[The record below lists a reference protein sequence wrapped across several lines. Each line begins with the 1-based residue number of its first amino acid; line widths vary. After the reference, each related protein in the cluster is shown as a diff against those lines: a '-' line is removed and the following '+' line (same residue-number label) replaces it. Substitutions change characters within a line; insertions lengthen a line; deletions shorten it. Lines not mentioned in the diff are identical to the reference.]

1 MLVKVN
7 NININYEVCGQGS
20 PIILLHGN
28 QETHEIFD
36 KLIEKMQVNYTVYA
50 LDSRCHGKSDNP
62 DKISYNLMAGDTI
75 AFIKKLK
82 ISKPIL
88 YGFSDGGIVGLLIAI
103 KEPDILSN
111 LIISGANITPD
122 ATTKLDTISFIKKLK
137 ISKPILYGFSDGGI
151 VGLLIAI
158 KEPDILSNLIISGAN
173 ITPDATTK
181 LVTIL
186 TRLFYF
192 FTKNKLIKMMLD
204 EPNIPLEDLQ
214 RITIPVHVL
223 AGEKDV
229 IRLNHTKLIA
239 DNIKNSTLEIVK
251 GENHGSYIIHSDK
264 IYGIIKKYLEKI

>member
-50 LDSRCHGKSDNP
+50 LVSRCHGKSDNP

-122 ATTKLDTISFIKKLK
+122 ATTKLDTIL
-137 ISKPILYGFSDGGI
+137 
-151 VGLLIAI
+151 
-158 KEPDILSNLIISGAN
+158 
-173 ITPDATTK
+173 TK
-181 LVTIL
+181 
-186 TRLFYF
+186 LFYF

>member
-103 KEPDILSN
+103 KEPDI
-111 LIISGANITPD
+111 
-122 ATTKLDTISFIKKLK
+122 
-137 ISKPILYGFSDGGI
+137 
-151 VGLLIAI
+151 
-158 KEPDILSNLIISGAN
+158 
-173 ITPDATTK
+173 
-181 LVTIL
+181 
-186 TRLFYF
+186 
-192 FTKNKLIKMMLD
+192 
-204 EPNIPLEDLQ
+204 PLEDLQ

>member
-62 DKISYNLMAGDTI
+62 DKISYNLMAEDTI

-122 ATTKLDTISFIKKLK
+122 ATTKLDTL
-137 ISKPILYGFSDGGI
+137 
-151 VGLLIAI
+151 
-158 KEPDILSNLIISGAN
+158 
-173 ITPDATTK
+173 TK
-181 LVTIL
+181 
-186 TRLFYF
+186 LFYF

-264 IYGIIKKYLEKI
+264 VYGIIKKYLEKI